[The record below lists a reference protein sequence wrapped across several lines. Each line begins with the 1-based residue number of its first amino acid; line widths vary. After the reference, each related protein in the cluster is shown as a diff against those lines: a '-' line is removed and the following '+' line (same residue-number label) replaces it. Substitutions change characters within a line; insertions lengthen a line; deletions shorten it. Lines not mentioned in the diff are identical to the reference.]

1 MKKIIRLL
9 AAILL
14 ASGLPHAAAAIIN
27 PGITTWV
34 GSGSNESVLAIQWR
48 DAKSPSAL
56 AFGYRWTSGFT
67 TLNDM
72 ITAVLA
78 ANVGLYA
85 RGDLISGGFGNAY
98 YGFGYDTGLD
108 ATFSVTGAE
117 DEYGDS
123 VNPVVFINGFSDMGS
138 GYSGPFSSVNATT
151 ANPADRYQEG
161 WMDNGFWELFTATS
175 TSTPTS
181 WTASN
186 DGGTQTLAS
195 DSWYAYSLTNA
206 DYTSITPNLTSLSAS
221 VPEPSQIASSLLLM
235 LGAAFFLLK
244 RHKAKRQA

>member
-9 AAILL
+9 TAILL
-14 ASGLPHAAAAIIN
+14 ASGIPHAAAAIIN

-34 GSGSNESVLAIQWR
+34 GAGSNESILAIQWR
-48 DAKSPSAL
+48 DAKSPSAI
-56 AFGYRWTSGFT
+56 AFGYRWTSGTT

-98 YGFGYDTGLD
+98 FGFGYDTGLD
-108 ATFSVTGAE
+108 SSFSITGAE
-117 DEYGDS
+117 DDLGDPATP
-123 VNPVVFINGFSDMGS
+123 NFINGFWDMGS
-138 GYSGPFSSVNATT
+138 GYAGPWSSLNAAP
-151 ANPADRYQEG
+151 ANSSDRYQEG

-175 TSTPTS
+175 TFTPTT

-186 DGGTQTLAS
+186 DGGTQLLGS

-206 DYTSITPNLTSLSAS
+206 DYTSVTPNLTSLSAS

-235 LGAAFFLLK
+235 LGAAFFLWK
-244 RHKAKRQA
+244 RQKAKHQA